1 MFTPLVLVLVVLGV
15 VVAVLALVDV
25 ARDREPGWGAV
36 GALAVLEVGL
46 VVQCV
51 LGFVALADTDR
62 DVNDL
67 TFSAY
72 LVGDA
77 VGAAGRIRL
86 GRDRTQPLGNGSRR
100 HRWARRA
107 RARGPAQPDLG
118 SVT

>member
-36 GALAVLEVGL
+36 GALALLEVGL

-62 DVNDL
+62 GVNDL

-72 LVGDA
+72 LVGTLLVPPAAFVWA
-77 VGAAGRIRL
+77 VTERSRWGTAVVAIGGLAVLALEGRLNQIWGA
-86 GRDRTQPLGNGSRR
+86 
-100 HRWARRA
+100 
-107 RARGPAQPDLG
+107 
-118 SVT
+118 

>member
-51 LGFVALADTDR
+51 LGFVALADTGR
-62 DVNDL
+62 DVNGL

-72 LVGDA
+72 LVGTLLVPPAAFVWA
-77 VGAAGRIRL
+77 VTERSRWGTAVVALGGLAVLALEGRLNQIWGA
-86 GRDRTQPLGNGSRR
+86 
-100 HRWARRA
+100 
-107 RARGPAQPDLG
+107 
-118 SVT
+118 